1 MPTIDV
7 NPLGRPG
14 EVQLGGHS
22 DEVLQLSQLR
32 WPNLSPIAIVVIAF
46 LHWTASIMGCCIDS
60 V

>member
-1 MPTIDV
+1 V

-22 DEVLQLSQLR
+22 DEVLQLSQLHS
-32 WPNLSPIAIVVIAF
+32 PNLSPIAIVVIVF
-46 LHWTASIMGCCIDS
+46 GHWTWSITGCCLES

>member
-1 MPTIDV
+1 V

-22 DEVLQLSQLR
+22 DEVLQLSQLHA
-32 WPNLSPIAIVVIAF
+32 PNLSPIAIVVIVF
-46 LHWTASIMGCCIDS
+46 LHWTWSIMGCCLDS